1 MSEQADGKGEF
12 RRGWPVVVAAML
24 GIGLGLSP
32 VPMYTTGALAP
43 YLAQTFGWGFGEIM
57 AGLTVMTF
65 TVLLAGPLVG
75 LLADRYGVRP
85 VALILVAL
93 FGLSFMGFA
102 FSNGSLP
109 LYYATWAVMAVGGAG
124 TLPIT
129 WTRAINNWFEK
140 RKGLALG
147 VALLGTGLFGF
158 LVKPLT
164 AWLVAEFGW
173 RGAYVAIGLLP
184 LLLALPV
191 GFFFFHD
198 RGGQAGETAAQR
210 LARQAAQNA
219 ATPGLSFGKTLLQW
233 RFWVL
238 GVAFLLISFAV
249 GGSIPNMEKILS
261 QSGFQAS
268 DVVWLASLIGLSV
281 IVGRI
286 LGGWLIDHFWAPG
299 VAFVFLAIPAL
310 AYWHLAAGGTSVPVT
325 AASIFVIGFAAGL
338 EYDLMAFLVARYFGM
353 KGYGGV
359 YGALYGFFALG
370 AGLGP
375 VVFGS
380 AFDKSGSYAGSLHA
394 SAIMLLASALLLLT
408 LGRYRTFAAPQPV
421 EDQA

>member
-1 MSEQADGKGEF
+1 MTQKVSGYGEF
-12 RRGWPVVVAAML
+12 RQGWPIVVAAML

-43 YLAQTFGWGFGEIM
+43 YLAESFGWGFGEIM

-65 TVLLAGPLVG
+65 TVLLAGPVVG
-75 LLADRYGVRP
+75 MLADRFGVRP
-85 VALILVAL
+85 VALISVAL

-102 FSNGSLP
+102 LSNGSLL
-109 LYYATWAVMAVGGAG
+109 LYYVTWGVMAVAGAG

-129 WTRAINNWFEK
+129 WTRAVNNWFET

-173 RGAYVAIGLLP
+173 RGAYVFIGALP
-184 LLLALPV
+184 LILALPV

-198 RGGQAGETAAQR
+198 RGAKSGETAVER
-210 LARQAAQNA
+210 LARQAETRRL
-219 ATPGLSFGKTLLQW
+219 TPGLSFARTLLQW
-233 RFWVL
+233 RFWVM
-238 GVAFLLISFAV
+238 GVAFLLVSFAV
-249 GGSIPNMEKILS
+249 GGSIPNMEKILI
-261 QSGFQAS
+261 QSGFQAD

-281 IVGRI
+281 IGGRV
-286 LGGWLIDHFWAPG
+286 LGGWLIDRFWAPG
-299 VAFVFLAIPAL
+299 VAFIFLAIPAI
-310 AYWHLAAGGTSVPVT
+310 AYWHLAAGGTGVPVT
-325 AASIFVIGFAAGL
+325 ALSIFVIGFAAGL
-338 EYDLMAFLVARYFGM
+338 EFDLMAFLVARYFGM
-353 KGYGGV
+353 KGYGAI

-375 VVFGS
+375 VVFG
-380 AFDKSGSYAGSLHA
+380 AGFDASGSYAGPLHA
-394 SAIMLLASALLLLT
+394 AAVMLLVSAIMLLT
-408 LGRYRTFAAPQPV
+408 LGRYRRFEPAAG
-421 EDQA
+421 QA